1 MFYGDEE
8 ARRII
13 AEIKSTMTHH
23 PVYEPLAHET
33 QCMVLDDDQW
43 CIYKKHIARVAKE
56 RSVKKTPTNNAKKR
70 KVRDRRDME
79 IEAIEIV
86 QGKIIR
92 ICDTTFC
99 VTKFDN
105 IDEVTT
111 DKVYRSHV
119 CQALRGDICSFD
131 GYLWCQ

>member
-1 MFYGDEE
+1 MFYGYENT
-8 ARRII
+8 RRII

-33 QCMVLDDDQW
+33 QCLVLDDDQW
-43 CIYKKHIARVAKE
+43 NIYKKHLARIAKE
-56 RSVKKTPTNNAKKR
+56 RSAKKKPINNAKKR

-99 VTKFDN
+99 VTKFN
-105 IDEVTT
+105 TIDEVTT
-111 DKVYRSHV
+111 DKTYRSHV
-119 CQALRGDICSFD
+119 CQALRGDIGSFG
-131 GYLWCQ
+131 GYFWIQ